1 MIDGRAVKTGS
12 AGRATGSAG
21 RATGSAGRATGSTG
35 TALKTGTAV
44 SAAPIRVG
52 PCRYVSPGRGIA
64 ALDGVRA
71 IAVALVLADHGGVPG
86 MSGGFLG
93 VDVFFVLSGFLITSL
108 LLDEVG
114 RTGRIGLKSFWIRRA
129 RRLLPALIVMVLA
142 VVTARELFAAE
153 ATANLRDEAV
163 AALFWMSNWL
173 FVAQH
178 TDYFSQGAPPS
189 PLQHTWS
196 LAVEEQYY
204 LLWPLMVTAVVA
216 GLAALAYRRGTP
228 LTPRALRTAVF
239 VLACAG
245 VLASAAASI
254 TLAADASLNRVYF
267 GTDTRVQAL
276 LVGAAAAALV
286 VRDWRGLAAGVTV
299 LRSRWTRWTA
309 RLLPA
314 LGLVVL
320 VLAAHGATGSAEEF
334 RHGLLIVVAVAAV
347 LVIAPVALDQDGP
360 VARLLS
366 AGPLVGLGAIS
377 YGVYLWHWPIF
388 LLVNGERT
396 GVTGWQLFA
405 LRCAATLAVAAVS
418 WWLIEQPIREWRPVS
433 VPMLPLAAASAATAA
448 MVAMT
453 IVPVKLTPQTPV
465 PGPLVDSAALVA
477 PEVPVEVAP
486 PPRPGAP
493 GDMRVAVFGDS
504 IAWTLMR
511 YLPPTPGVHFADYT
525 TIGCGI
531 ARGGPYEYVG
541 QELDQKPE
549 CDAWPSRWSQRI
561 SYERPDVVLL
571 VVGRWEIVDRMNEG
585 RWTHIGDE
593 AYDSYLRAELRRA
606 LDILGST
613 GARIVVTTEPY
624 NRRAEKPDGSLY
636 PEDHPERVDTW
647 NELLRGVVDDRPNVT
662 VADLNEK
669 LSPNGYYTTK
679 VDGIR
684 MRSDGV
690 HPTPEAV
697 EWLTPWL
704 VEAVQPK

>member
-1 MIDGRAVKTGS
+1 M
-12 AGRATGSAG
+12 
-21 RATGSAGRATGSTG
+21 
-35 TALKTGTAV
+35 
-44 SAAPIRVG
+44 
-52 PCRYVSPGRGIA
+52 
-64 ALDGVRA
+64 
-71 IAVALVLADHGGVPG
+71 
-86 MSGGFLG
+86 
-93 VDVFFVLSGFLITSL
+93 
-108 LLDEVG
+108 
-114 RTGRIGLKSFWIRRA
+114 
-129 RRLLPALIVMVLA
+129 
-142 VVTARELFAAE
+142 
-153 ATANLRDEAV
+153 
-163 AALFWMSNWL
+163 
-173 FVAQH
+173 
-178 TDYFSQGAPPS
+178 
-189 PLQHTWS
+189 
-196 LAVEEQYY
+196 
-204 LLWPLMVTAVVA
+204 
-216 GLAALAYRRGTP
+216 
-228 LTPRALRTAVF
+228 
-239 VLACAG
+239 
-245 VLASAAASI
+245 
-254 TLAADASLNRVYF
+254 
-267 GTDTRVQAL
+267 
-276 LVGAAAAALV
+276 
-286 VRDWRGLAAGVTV
+286 
-299 LRSRWTRWTA
+299 
-309 RLLPA
+309 
-314 LGLVVL
+314 
-320 VLAAHGATGSAEEF
+320 
-334 RHGLLIVVAVAAV
+334 
-347 LVIAPVALDQDGP
+347 
-360 VARLLS
+360 
-366 AGPLVGLGAIS
+366 
-377 YGVYLWHWPIF
+377 
-388 LLVNGERT
+388 
-396 GVTGWQLFA
+396 
-405 LRCAATLAVAAVS
+405 S

>member
-1 MIDGRAVKTGS
+1 MTDGRAVKTCADGRAVKTGS
-12 AGRATGSAG
+12 ALG
-21 RATGSAGRATGSTG
+21 
-35 TALKTGTAV
+35 
-44 SAAPIRVG
+44 AAPMRVG
-52 PCRYVSPGRGIA
+52 PRRYVSPGRGIA

-71 IAVALVLADHGGVPG
+71 VAVALVLADHGGVPG

-114 RTGRIGLKSFWIRRA
+114 RTGRIGLKGFWIRRA

-142 VVTARELFAAE
+142 VVAARELFAPE
-153 ATANLRDEAV
+153 AAANLRDEAV

-204 LLWPLMVTAVVA
+204 LLWPLMVAAVVA

-228 LTPRALRTAVF
+228 LTPRAVRTAVF
-239 VLACAG
+239 VLAFVG
-245 VLASAAASI
+245 VAASAVASM
-254 TLAADASLNRVYF
+254 TLAADSSLNRVYF

-286 VRDWRGLAAGVTV
+286 VRDWRGLAAGVAV
-299 LRSRWTRWTA
+299 LRSRWARWTA
-309 RLLPA
+309 RLLPV

-320 VLAAHGATGSAEEF
+320 VTFAHQATGSAEEF
-334 RHGLLIVVAVAAV
+334 RHGLLIAVALAAV

-366 AGPLVGLGAIS
+366 AAPLVGLGAIS

-396 GVTGWQLFA
+396 GATGWQLFA
-405 LRCAATLAVAAVS
+405 LRCAATVAVAAVS
-418 WWLIEQPIREWRPVS
+418 WWLIEQPIREWRPAF

-448 MVAMT
+448 MVAIT
-453 IVPVKLTPQTPV
+453 IVPVKLTPQTPM

-493 GDMRVAVFGDS
+493 GDTRVAVFGDS

-511 YLPPTPGVHFADYT
+511 YLPPTPGVHFTDYT

-561 SYERPDVVLL
+561 AYERPDVVLL
-571 VVGRWEIVDRMNEG
+571 IVGRWEIVDRMNEG
-585 RWTHIGDE
+585 RWTHVGDE

-647 NELLRGVVDDRPNVT
+647 NELLRGVVEDRPNVT

-697 EWLTPWL
+697 DWLTPWL
-704 VEAVQPK
+704 VDAVQPR